1 MKTENYQIDNLDK
14 KILSELLKEAKTP
27 YAQLAQRF
35 DVSAGTIHVR
45 IEKMRQAGIIQGT
58 KVKVEPKVLGFD
70 VCCFVGIYLK
80 SAKDYHPVAAQLEQI
95 PQVLEVFYT
104 TGQYSL
110 LVKVIAPDMER
121 FQDVLIN
128 KLQSIEQVRS
138 TETMISLQNPI
149 YRDIDGLL
157 GI

>member
-1 MKTENYQIDNLDK
+1 MSENYQIDNLDK
-14 KILSELLKEAKTP
+14 QILAELLQEAKTP
-27 YAQLAQRF
+27 YAQIAKKF
-35 DVSAGTIHVR
+35 AVSAGTIHVR

-58 KVKVEPKVLGFD
+58 KVKVSAKALGFD

-80 SAKDYHPVAAQLEQI
+80 SAKDYQPVAKQLSDI
-95 PQVLEVFYT
+95 PEVLEVFYT

-149 YRDIDGLL
+149 YRDIDALL
-157 GI
+157 T

>member
-1 MKTENYQIDNLDK
+1 MSENYRIDNLDK
-14 KILSELLKEAKTP
+14 QILAELLQEAKTP
-27 YAQLAQRF
+27 YAQIAKKF
-35 DVSAGTIHVR
+35 AVSAGTIHVR

-58 KVKVEPKVLGFD
+58 KVKVSAKALGFD

-80 SAKDYHPVAAQLEQI
+80 SAKDYQPVAKQLSDI
-95 PQVLEVFYT
+95 PEVLEVFYT

-149 YRDIDGLL
+149 YRDIDALL
-157 GI
+157 T

>member
-1 MKTENYQIDNLDK
+1 MENYRIDNLDK
-14 KILSELLKEAKTP
+14 KILAELLQEAKTP
-27 YAQLAQRF
+27 YAQIAKKF
-35 DVSAGTIHVR
+35 EVSSGTIHVR

-58 KVKVEPKVLGFD
+58 KVKVSPKALGFD

-80 SAKDYHPVAAQLEQI
+80 SAKDYQPVAEQLSKI
-95 PQVLEVFYT
+95 PEVLEAFYT

-110 LVKVIAPDMER
+110 LVKLIAPDMQR

-149 YRDIDGLL
+149 YRDIEDLL
-157 GI
+157 